1 MFLHGIF
8 SLVMLV
14 ALARIDT
21 SCLLDSN
28 AQVISPSSNPKAW
41 AGKELYP
48 GVTLETGGYAL
59 TLLATFECA
68 RFTLRSDTQV
78 RPATPRYYPAGAAD
92 QIPIPL
98 SLVKD
103 ALRSVTGYI
112 GSTAGGAARAGYYI
126 PTSIILIGIRG

>member
-28 AQVISPSSNPKAW
+28 AQVISPSSNHK

-48 GVTLETGGYAL
+48 GVTLETGSYAL

-78 RPATPRYYPAGAAD
+78 RSATSRYYPADAAD

-112 GSTAGGAARAGYYI
+112 GSAAGGAARAGYYI